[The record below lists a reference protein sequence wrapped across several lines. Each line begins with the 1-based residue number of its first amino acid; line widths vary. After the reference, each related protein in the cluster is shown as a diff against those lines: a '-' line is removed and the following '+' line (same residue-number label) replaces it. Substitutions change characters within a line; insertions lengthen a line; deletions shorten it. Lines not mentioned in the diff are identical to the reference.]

1 MRQSSQVMTG
11 LSVRLAV
18 GGISLLVLLGSTTYA
33 LTRPSNAGAAVHEP
47 IHGVRCDQLLQPV
60 VHLHAHLDVFVR
72 GRPVTVPAHIGIPRD
87 GSCLYWLH
95 THDSSGVIHIEAPAA
110 AVDREFTLGD
120 FLAVWGNGPGSSGTV
135 AILNGRPYIGDPAD
149 IGLAAHELITLEVGP
164 PEVQQPGFQFRTGL

>member
-1 MRQSSQVMTG
+1 MTG

-18 GGISLLVLLGSTTYA
+18 GGISLLVLSGSTAYA

-47 IHGVRCDQLLQPV
+47 IRGIRCDHLLQPV

-72 GRPVTVPAHIGIPRD
+72 GRPVTVPTHVGIPRD

-95 THDSSGVIHIEAPAA
+95 THDTSGVVHIEAPAA

-120 FLAVWGNGPGSSGTV
+120 FLAVWGNGPGLTGSV
-135 AILNGRPYIGDPAD
+135 AIVNGRRYSGDPAD
-149 IGLAAHELITLEVGP
+149 IRLVAYELITLEVGA
-164 PEVQQPGFQFRTGL
+164 PEVQQPGFRFRAGL